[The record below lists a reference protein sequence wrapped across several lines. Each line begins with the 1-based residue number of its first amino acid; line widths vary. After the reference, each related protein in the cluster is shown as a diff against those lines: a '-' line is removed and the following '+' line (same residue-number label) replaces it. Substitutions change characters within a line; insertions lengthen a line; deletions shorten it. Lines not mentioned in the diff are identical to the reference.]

1 MENKQSINKNEIGS
15 NPLVSVIMPVYN
27 TEKYLR
33 DAVNSILSQSEEDFE
48 LILIEDC
55 STDTTRAIVKEY
67 AIRDPRVCP
76 IYNDTNLGLVDSL
89 NKGIEVARGRYIARM
104 DGDDISGP
112 NRFKEQIKYLEEKRL
127 DIVGC
132 QCVLFTDDVNK
143 GKNLDYPTT
152 DKVCKKFLR
161 RSNAL
166 PHPAWLGRREV
177 FANLKYRNIAATED
191 YDFIIRA
198 VQSGYRIG
206 NVPTRSFCY
215 RINEKGISGS
225 QSAVQNVTAR
235 YLSKKY
241 RQKCSLSIDEYNN
254 WRQSLVFANV
264 VNRERILI
272 NKLSVARKRETIV
285 KMTSMMTNEVWIKD
299 RVIRYRNK
307 QLIMRER
314 KANET

>member
-27 TEKYLR
+27 TEKYLQ
-33 DAVNSILSQSEEDFE
+33 DAVDSILSQSEADFE

-55 STDTTRAIVKEY
+55 STDTTREIVKEY

-104 DGDDISGP
+104 DGDDISKP
-112 NRFKEQIKYLEEKRL
+112 DRFKEQINYLEEERL

-177 FANLKYRNIAATED
+177 FEKLKYRNIAATED

-206 NVPTRSFCY
+206 NAPTRSFCY

-235 YLSKKY
+235 YLAKNY
-241 RQKCSLSIDEYNN
+241 RE
-254 WRQSLVFANV
+254 
-264 VNRERILI
+264 
-272 NKLSVARKRETIV
+272 KREVMIEDFSEWKKSNAYNKSVINEEKRLSRLTKLNYNSKAIRIIR
-285 KMTSMMTNEVWIKD
+285 KITNIAWI
-299 RVIRYRNK
+299 RQRIIRYRNAYLVRRDK
-307 QLIMRER
+307 L
-314 KANET
+314 NNG